1 MSGVSSVLWLSHR
14 PKKVHQLQIHAF
26 IMFLTPSATISASI
40 CRHLLS
46 NGVSTDMKREE
57 KKMDGLRTCSAPSHP
72 LHSSRFLPKSKR
84 RRPPSAS
91 LRPHDVVA
99 LKRRAFVI
107 AGLSVIPF
115 FQLRSP
121 ALADESELLFCID
134 VKKIVIFHCREYFL
148 SLFFI
153 LQEMTVRLRHQSL
166 FKKLSSGVLGA
177 LCALDRKDTK
187 LLNKPSNL

>member
-121 ALADESELLFCID
+121 ALADERDDSEIKTSKLIQETE
-134 VKKIVIFHCREYFL
+134 VAVSEGTSSPNTFL
-148 SLFFI
+148 SLLNGLGIF
-153 LQEMTVRLRHQSL
+153 
-166 FKKLSSGVLGA
+166 SSGVLGA